1 MGFTPFVCHA
11 VARVRE
17 RDVPTPLLAVAGKR
31 AGPRVTRMRELA
43 LSHTIFHAWE
53 RGPYT
58 PRGQHT
64 TADSIVGGGGAG
76 ESALKE

>member
-11 VARVRE
+11 VAWVRE
-17 RDVPTPLLAVAGKR
+17 RDLPTLLLAVAGKR

-43 LSHTIFHAWE
+43 LSHTIFDARE

-58 PRGQHT
+58 LPGQHAR
-64 TADSIVGGGGAG
+64 ADSIVGGGGAG
-76 ESALKE
+76 ESALKK